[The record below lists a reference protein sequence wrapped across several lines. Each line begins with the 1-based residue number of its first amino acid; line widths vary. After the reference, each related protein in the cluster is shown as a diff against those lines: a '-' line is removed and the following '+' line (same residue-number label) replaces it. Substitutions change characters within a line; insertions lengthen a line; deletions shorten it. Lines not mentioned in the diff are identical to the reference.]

1 MQRSTAAVKSGE
13 DDTLMS
19 IVAAERAFTSW
30 VKALNQR
37 TEVHH
42 LGEALDQGCTVERFG
57 YHEQRGQCLETFSS
71 LDAIRAWFNRA
82 DEHLIFSLDGD
93 VQNSPGTPDA
103 PALQFSV
110 RYHRTW
116 HQFEGGG
123 WWHINLNEAGRITRL
138 LHMPDDLPGY
148 RAS

>member
-1 MQRSTAAVKSGE
+1 MAT
-13 DDTLMS
+13 
-19 IVAAERAFTSW
+19 VAAERAFTSW

-42 LGEALDQGCTVERFG
+42 LDEALAEGCTVERFG

-71 LDAIRAWFNRA
+71 PDAIRAWFNRA
-82 DEHLIFSLDGD
+82 GEHLTFSLDGD
-93 VQNSPGTPDA
+93 VQDSPGAPDA
-103 PALQFSV
+103 PALQFAV

-123 WWHINLNEAGRITRL
+123 WWHINLNEDGRITRL
-138 LHMPDDLPGY
+138 LHMPDDLPDY